1 MPNISKQKNK
11 TINISSTFSCSD
23 FEGDFPGNF
32 TLKNMQSI
40 TMIKKILSWFKFKK
54 YIKITHRDPVSFETD
69 QLIRKNQ
76 EPSKIVTKLKYL
88 KK

>member
-1 MPNISKQKNK
+1 
-11 TINISSTFSCSD
+11 
-23 FEGDFPGNF
+23 
-32 TLKNMQSI
+32 
-40 TMIKKILSWFKFKK
+40 MIKKILSWFKFKK

-88 KK
+88 NVVKDLQPAQQILMYS